1 MSKQKV
7 PLVSGVV
14 SMFTFQCSHEIMM
27 MFFWSIQKTEAKKRR
42 KTIPAQRPHSE
53 SLAAKSF
60 SSAMKPLNTGQR
72 KDDDPAGSANLDVF
86 R

>member
-7 PLVSGVV
+7 PLAGGVCKYV
-14 SMFTFQCSHEIMM
+14 YFPMLTRDYDDVLLEHKKQRQKKMENHTCS
-27 MFFWSIQKTEAKKRR
+27 K
-42 KTIPAQRPHSE
+42 PHSE
-53 SLAAKSF
+53 PSAAKSF